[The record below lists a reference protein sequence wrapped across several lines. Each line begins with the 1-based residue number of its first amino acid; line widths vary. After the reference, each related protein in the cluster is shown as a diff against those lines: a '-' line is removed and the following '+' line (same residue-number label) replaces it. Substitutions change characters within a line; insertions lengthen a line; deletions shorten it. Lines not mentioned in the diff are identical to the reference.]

1 MTFQIKQQPPPMEHV
16 GLRLPPEIRERA
28 KALAREQGADE
39 SKVYR
44 TIIEG
49 FFWGDEA
56 TTCSQ
61 NEQSPVASAEGGEP
75 EQA

>member
-1 MTFQIKQQPPPMEHV
+1 MTVQIKKRSRMEHV

-28 KALAREQGADE
+28 KAMAREQQADE

-49 FFWGDEA
+49 FFSDDDA
-56 TTCSQ
+56 TNCSHKKKQ
-61 NEQSPVASAEGGEP
+61 
-75 EQA
+75 